1 MQVTETLSEGLKREL
16 KVVVPA
22 RELET
27 AVEKR
32 LAQLSRTVRLKG
44 FRPGKVPMTVVR
56 KRFHGAVLS
65 EVIEKQIQETSAKAI
80 AEQNIRPAAQPTLE
94 VSSYNPGKDL
104 EFRMGFEVL
113 PSVELGDFST
123 IELTREVSEPGEAE
137 VEAALQRVADSER
150 RFVKAEVAREA
161 ASGDQLLLDFAGS
174 IGGTPFEGGKA
185 EDFELMLGSGAL
197 IPGFEDQL
205 IGVKGGERRTVDVT
219 FPNDYPRKELAGKA
233 ASFAVKVK
241 EVREPA
247 PVAIDDELA
256 RRFNY
261 DSLEAMRAA
270 VRERLTQDYQ
280 NVSRAKIKRRLL
292 DKLAERYTFP
302 VPESMVEQEF
312 QQIWSQI
319 KAEAEQTKSSIEAVI
334 GKSEEDGKVE
344 YRGIAERRVRL
355 GLLLAE
361 VGRQNGVTVEREDL
375 LHAAMQ
381 SARNIAQPKQIMD
394 FYRNN
399 PSALER
405 FRAPVFEEK
414 TVDFLLKTAKVTEQA
429 VTPAELLTDPD
440 EEEGRETTGQGT

>member
-22 RELET
+22 TELES

-44 FRPGKVPMTVVR
+44 FRPGKVPMNVVR
-56 KRFHGAVLS
+56 QRFRGAVLS

-80 AEQNIRPAAQPTLE
+80 ADRNVRPAGQPTLE
-94 VSSYNPGKDL
+94 IMGYDPGKDL
-104 EFRMGFEVL
+104 EFKMGFEVL
-113 PSVELGDFST
+113 PAVELGDFST
-123 IELTREVSEPGEAE
+123 IELTRETAKPDETEI
-137 VEAALQRVADSER
+137 EAALQRVADSER
-150 RFVKAEVAREA
+150 RYDKAEGREA
-161 ASGDQLLLDFAGS
+161 ASDDQLLLDFEGS
-174 IGGTPFEGGKA
+174 VDGTTFDGGKA
-185 EDFELMLGSGAL
+185 DDFELVLGSGAL

-205 IGVKGGERRTVDVT
+205 TGAKAGDERTVEVT
-219 FPNDYPRKELAGKA
+219 FPERYPRETLAGKA
-233 ASFAVKVK
+233 ASFKVKVK
-241 EVREPA
+241 EVREPV

-256 RRFNY
+256 KRFNY
-261 DSLEAMRAA
+261 ESLEAMRAA
-270 VRERLTQDYQ
+270 VQERLTQDYE
-280 NVSRAKIKRRLL
+280 NVSRAKIKRKLL

-312 QQIWSQI
+312 QQIWGQI
-319 KAEAEQTKSSIEAVI
+319 KAEAEQTKSTVEAVI
-334 GKSEEDGKVE
+334 GKSEADGKVE

-381 SARNIAQPKQIMD
+381 SARSIAQPKQIMD

-399 PSALER
+399 PNALER

-414 TVDFLLKTAKVTEQA
+414 TVDFLLKMAKVTEQS

-440 EEEGRETTGQGT
+440 EEEGQGAAGQGA

>member
-22 RELET
+22 TELES

-44 FRPGKVPMTVVR
+44 FRPGKVPMNVVR
-56 KRFHGAVLS
+56 QRFRGAVLS

-80 AEQNIRPAAQPTLE
+80 ADRNVRPAGQPTLE
-94 VSSYNPGKDL
+94 IMGYDPGKDL
-104 EFRMGFEVL
+104 EFKMGFEVL
-113 PSVELGDFST
+113 PAVELGDFST
-123 IELTREVSEPGEAE
+123 IELTREIAQPSETEI
-137 VEAALQRVADSER
+137 EAALQRVADSER
-150 RFVKAEVAREA
+150 RYEKAEGREA
-161 ASGDQLLLDFAGS
+161 ASDDQLLLDFEGS
-174 IGGTPFEGGKA
+174 VDGTPFEGGKA
-185 EDFELMLGSGAL
+185 DDFELVLGSGAL

-205 IGVKGGERRTVDVT
+205 TGAKAGDERTVEVT
-219 FPNDYPRKELAGKA
+219 FPERYPRETLAGKA
-233 ASFAVKVK
+233 ASFKVKVK
-241 EVREPA
+241 EVREPV
-247 PVAIDDELA
+247 PVAVDDELA
-256 RRFNY
+256 KRCNY
-261 DSLEAMRAA
+261 ESVAAMRAA
-270 VRERLTQDYQ
+270 VQERLTQDYE
-280 NVSRAKIKRRLL
+280 NVSRAKIKRSLL
-292 DKLAERYTFP
+292 DKLAERYTFL

-312 QQIWSQI
+312 QQIWGQI
-319 KAEAEQTKSSIEAVI
+319 KAEAEQTKSTVEAVI
-334 GKSEEDGKVE
+334 GKSEADGTVE

-381 SARNIAQPKQIMD
+381 SARSIAQPKQIMD

-399 PSALER
+399 PNALER

-414 TVDFLLKTAKVTEQA
+414 TVDFLLKMAKVAERS

-440 EEEGRETTGQGT
+440 EEEGQGAAGQGA